1 MMKTYDIRIPKK
13 VFNSN
18 FYPYLND
25 THRYLIFYGGA
36 GSGKSYTIAQFIVY
50 YMLSR
55 KRFNLLVV
63 RNTGKSNRDSTFALL
78 KQIIIKWKLY
88 KILCKIIF

>member
-1 MMKTYDIRIPKK
+1 MKTYNIRIPKK
-13 VFNSN
+13 VFNSS

-36 GSGKSYTIAQFIVY
+36 GSGKSFTIAQFLVY
-50 YMLSR
+50 YLLTR
-55 KRFNLLVV
+55 KRFNLLVI

-78 KQIIIKWKLY
+78 NK
-88 KILCKIIF
+88 